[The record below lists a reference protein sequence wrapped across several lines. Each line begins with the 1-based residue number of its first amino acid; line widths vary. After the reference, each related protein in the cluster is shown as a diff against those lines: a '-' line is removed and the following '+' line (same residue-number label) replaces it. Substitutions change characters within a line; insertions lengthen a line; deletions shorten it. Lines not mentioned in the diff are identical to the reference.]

1 MCYNRRTKNEKEG
14 KEMKHD
20 PVEDTPEYKAIEEE
34 LEALIQEEMSK
45 QECFWWNRRF
55 IYWSLKKRILLEK
68 YGIYWRSPSQMNPHL
83 RF

>member
-1 MCYNRRTKNEKEG
+1 
-14 KEMKHD
+14 MKHD

-34 LEALIQEEMSK
+34 LEALIQEEMQK
-45 QECFWWNRRF
+45 RECFWWNRRF
-55 IYWSLKKRILLEK
+55 IYWSLKKMILLEK